1 MPLDDVYIVK
11 SKIDIDRYFIFR
23 NNGQEI
29 DFRIINNVLRQNLKY
44 RMTPQEIEYTY
55 RNVQRFKTKNKKLLK
70 IKNNG

>member
-11 SKIDIDRYFIFR
+11 SKIDVDRYFIFR

>member
-70 IKNNG
+70 IKKNG